1 MLIFLTMSNYTSCF
15 MHIIRFQVQLFL
27 NLCNSL
33 VNLSHRIQQ
42 SEQTQ
47 FTNFFTISVKIFG
60 PGRLTWNP
68 FKYSIYLEV
77 TSDFRYNIIQ
87 YIGTVY
93 IYIYELIMYLLKN
106 EILGYL
112 AEWEKSVADIDGLAS
127 IQNMELLSE
136 TITGLKITTYK
147 CSVCVYRITTLFI

>member
-1 MLIFLTMSNYTSCF
+1 
-15 MHIIRFQVQLFL
+15 
-27 NLCNSL
+27 
-33 VNLSHRIQQ
+33 
-42 SEQTQ
+42 
-47 FTNFFTISVKIFG
+47 
-60 PGRLTWNP
+60 
-68 FKYSIYLEV
+68 
-77 TSDFRYNIIQ
+77 
-87 YIGTVY
+87 
-93 IYIYELIMYLLKN
+93 MYLLKN